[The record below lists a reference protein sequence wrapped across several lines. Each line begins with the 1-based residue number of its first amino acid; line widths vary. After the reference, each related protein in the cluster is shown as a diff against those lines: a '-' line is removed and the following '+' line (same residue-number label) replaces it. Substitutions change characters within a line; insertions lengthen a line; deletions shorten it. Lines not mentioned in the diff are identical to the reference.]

1 MQSRTMATSPASTLA
16 RSHSNP
22 SHLGNVSPA
31 PATLERANSLPSK
44 LADAT
49 WQAEYAALKAE
60 FAEAEEMRERVRR
73 ASEESRMQRAALA
86 NGIYDRHAAIILG
99 SSPTQVTRDPAS
111 GPDANV
117 PSMTCCTCALETRES
132 VRANL
137 GPRYSRASTHAAEKG
152 RDVLL
157 AHDSGEGGVASAG
170 SPGVFLSPAT
180 RPAVR
185 VPLSEYLQS
194 KGLPPV
200 RRDLASCVHSCH
212 RCSQGTCQC
221 LAGADSLEEG
231 EGCVLQAS
239 IVPMRSG
246 LLGSN
251 VSGDGLQRL
260 EELLMQWGEGRQQEK
275 GSHEDW
281 GQAME
286 GKSHDPRRQAADT
299 STAAGRS
306 SSEPHEASAHTAL
319 PLRPPSPTTRG
330 AREPDSEHHSCC
342 SYEDHEDHTGPVVA
356 AASRSSVLPSHQS
369 TASCSEGTEGN
380 LVEPDMDTAT
390 LPPQPDLP
398 APLCPLASPDER
410 DGHTKRMPARESS
423 SSGNSST
430 GRGAP
435 QGSWLSRQLAQWPWI
450 PLSSD
455 SFLDWLPALPSS
467 PLAQQPPLWRGSPT
481 PDVAD
486 GAETR
491 SKQLPDPLP
500 ECTVREWLGAAG
512 ACTCNEQDAFA
523 NSASVDVWRLVG
535 EESMLEA
542 LTQLGRPDAAESAA
556 TGADAV
562 ARAGTAGVTGRAA
575 ATATGTPRTRCY
587 LSV

>member
-1 MQSRTMATSPASTLA
+1 MKSRTMATSPASTLA

-22 SHLGNVSPA
+22 SHLGNVSLA

-60 FAEAEEMRERVRR
+60 FVEAEEMRERVRR
-73 ASEESRMQRAALA
+73 ASEESRMQRAARA
-86 NGIYDRHAAIILG
+86 NRIYDRRAAIVLG

-111 GPDANV
+111 
-117 PSMTCCTCALETRES
+117 
-132 VRANL
+132 
-137 GPRYSRASTHAAEKG
+137 HAAEKG

-194 KGLPPV
+194 KGLSPV

-221 LAGADSLEEG
+221 LAERAGADCREEG

-286 GKSHDPRRQAADT
+286 GKSHDPRRPAADT

-306 SSEPHEASAHTAL
+306 SSEPYQESAHTAL

-330 AREPDSEHHSCC
+330 AHEPDWQHHSYC
-342 SYEDHEDHTGPVVA
+342 SYEDHEDHAGPVVA

-390 LPPQPDLP
+390 LPPHPDLP
-398 APLCPLASPDER
+398 APLCTLASPDER
-410 DGHTKRMPARESS
+410 DGHTKRMPARES
-423 SSGNSST
+423 SST

-455 SFLDWLPALPSS
+455 WLPA
-467 PLAQQPPLWRGSPT
+467 W
-481 PDVAD
+481 
-486 GAETR
+486 
-491 SKQLPDPLP
+491 PDPLP
-500 ECTVREWLGAAG
+500 ECTVRDWLGAAG
-512 ACTCNEQDAFA
+512 ACTLNEQEACGD
-523 NSASVDVWRLVG
+523 SQVTVDVWRLVG
-535 EESMLEA
+535 EDNMLEA
-542 LTQLGRPDAAESAA
+542 LTQLGRPAAAESAA

-575 ATATGTPRTRCY
+575 ATATGIPRTRCY
-587 LSV
+587 LPV

>member
-1 MQSRTMATSPASTLA
+1 MKSRTMATSPASTLA

-22 SHLGNVSPA
+22 SHLGNVSLA

-73 ASEESRMQRAALA
+73 ASEESRTQRAARA
-86 NGIYDRHAAIILG
+86 NRIYDRRAAIVLG

-221 LAGADSLEEG
+221 LAERAGADCREEG

-330 AREPDSEHHSCC
+330 AHEPDWQHHSYC
-342 SYEDHEDHTGPVVA
+342 SYEDHEDHEDHAGPVVA

-398 APLCPLASPDER
+398 APLCTLASPDER
-410 DGHTKRMPARESS
+410 DGHTKRMLARES
-423 SSGNSST
+423 SST

-455 SFLDWLPALPSS
+455 WLPA
-467 PLAQQPPLWRGSPT
+467 W
-481 PDVAD
+481 
-486 GAETR
+486 
-491 SKQLPDPLP
+491 PDPLP
-500 ECTVREWLGAAG
+500 ECTVRDWLGAAG
-512 ACTCNEQDAFA
+512 ACTLNEQEACGD
-523 NSASVDVWRLVG
+523 SQVTVDVWRLVG
-535 EESMLEA
+535 EDNMLEA
-542 LTQLGRPDAAESAA
+542 LTQLGRPAAAESAA